1 MEKVTIEKYYDMTGK
16 EFYAAHYNGGVGN
29 TITPGS
35 DLEKEIKSTF
45 NKIVDSYKSSR
56 DCNTEDM
63 VNDNR
68 ISYYRGPDV
77 STTTIIKG
85 E

>member
-16 EFYAAHYNGGVGN
+16 EFYAAHYNGGVGTL

-56 DCNTEDM
+56 DCNAED
-63 VNDNR
+63 
-68 ISYYRGPDV
+68 
-77 STTTIIKG
+77 TTDDDYILNMPHPL
-85 E
+85 